1 MTGGGLDVQAQA
13 LVARIRS
20 VVCVDDDVD
29 QELKASG
36 ALGLLDQLQGI
47 KKAVKTL
54 EALWARRGSQ
64 MK

>member
-1 MTGGGLDVQAQA
+1 
-13 LVARIRS
+13 
-20 VVCVDDDVD
+20 VDDDVD